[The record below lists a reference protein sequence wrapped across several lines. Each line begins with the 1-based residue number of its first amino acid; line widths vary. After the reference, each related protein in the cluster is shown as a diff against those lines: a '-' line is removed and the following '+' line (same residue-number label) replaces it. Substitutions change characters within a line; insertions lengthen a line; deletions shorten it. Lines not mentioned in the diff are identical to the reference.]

1 MDSQINNFG
10 PTLFSDVS
18 IQVQNANCHLFDKL
32 DIEVLLEQFNLLMS
46 KKTVIKKNI
55 IPIFTK
61 SQNCKK

>member
-10 PTLFSDVS
+10 PTLFSYVS
-18 IQVQNANCHLFDKL
+18 VQVQNANFHLFDKL
-32 DIEVLLEQFNLLMS
+32 DIEVLLEQFNLLTS

-61 SQNCKK
+61 SRNCKK